1 MKRLAS
7 ILLTACCFLLL
18 ISCDPANEKKHS
30 LVNPFIGTGG
40 HGHTYP
46 GATVPFGM
54 VQLSPDTRLTGWDGC
69 GGYHFSDTLIYG
81 FSHTHLQG
89 TGVFQIMETFYL
101 LLALNSIRRPIIG
114 ANVMRVGLI
123 TTMKKLM
130 RDITKSI

>member
-54 VQLSPDTRLTGWDGC
+54 VQLSPDTRLTC
-69 GGYHFSDTLIYG
+69 RER
-81 FSHTHLQG
+81 
-89 TGVFQIMETFYL
+89 VFQIMETFYL